1 MKVNND
7 TSCCKSLVRL
17 LSITQR
23 DHLLL
28 FQVAFEVLAL
38 ENTSNSSAHNA
49 CVLRVGWSHDEIDIS
64 VSFYFKC
71 GLLSSSK

>member
-1 MKVNND
+1 MKANKD

-17 LSITQR
+17 LFITR
-23 DHLLL
+23 DQKLL

-64 VSFYFKC
+64 VSFLMLAAEQF
-71 GLLSSSK
+71 